1 MTRLDKR
8 IVVTGGASGIG
19 ASAVRALVAAGA
31 RVISIDVAEE
41 AGERAVA
48 EANAA
53 GPGAAWFFKASV
65 ADRPATIAAVEAG
78 VATMEGLDG
87 LVHAAGVQQYK
98 PAEYLTDDDWDAV
111 MNVNARGTMI
121 VNQAVFPHLRANGGG
136 RIVNFASGA
145 GMTGVR
151 GCAHYSASKG
161 AVLAW
166 TRVIAQDWGCHGI
179 SANCIAPGMWT
190 PMYQKTRDG
199 KTPEELA
206 FHDAGMRVMIP
217 LGGKLGDPDRDLGP
231 VLVFL
236 MSDGAGFITGQ
247 TIPVDGGLTMV
258 R

>member
-1 MTRLDKR
+1 MSAVDKR

-31 RVISIDVAEE
+31 KVTSIDLAEE
-41 AGERAVA
+41 AGARIAA

-53 GPGAAWFFKASV
+53 GPGRAWFLKASV
-65 ADRPATIAAVEAG
+65 AERSAVFAAVEAA
-78 VATMEGLDG
+78 VAAMGGLDG
-87 LVHAAGVQQYK
+87 LVHAAGVQHYK
-98 PAEYLTDDDWDAV
+98 PAEDLTDADWDAV
-111 MNVNARGTMI
+111 MDVNARGTMI
-121 VNQAVFPHLRANGGG
+121 VNQAVFPHLKANAGG

-166 TRVIAQDWGCHGI
+166 TRVIAQEWGCHGI
-179 SANCIAPGMWT
+179 SANCVAPGMWT

-199 KTPEELA
+199 KSPEALA
-206 FHDAGMRVMIP
+206 VHDAGMRMMIP
-217 LGGKLGDPDRDLGP
+217 LGGKLGDPDRDLAP

-236 MSDGAGFITGQ
+236 MSDGARFVTGQ
-247 TIPVDGGLTMV
+247 TIPVDGGLVMV

>member
-1 MTRLDKR
+1 MTKLDKR
-8 IVVTGGASGIG
+8 IIVTGGAGGIG
-19 ASAVRALVAAGA
+19 ASAVRALVTAGA
-31 RVISIDVAEE
+31 SVTSIDVAKA
-41 AGERAVA
+41 AGERTVA
-48 EANAA
+48 EANAV
-53 GPGAAWFFKASV
+53 GPGRAWFFEANV
-65 ADRPATIAAVEAG
+65 ADRAATVAAVEAG
-78 VATMEGLDG
+78 VAAMEGLDG
-87 LVHAAGVQQYK
+87 LVHAAGIQQYK
-98 PAEYLTDDDWDAV
+98 PAEELTDEDWDAV

-121 VNQAVFPHLRANGGG
+121 VNQAVFAHLKANGGG

-190 PMYQKTRDG
+190 PMYQKTRDR
-199 KTPEELA
+199 KSREELA
-206 FHDAGMRVMIP
+206 AHDAGMRMMIP
-217 LGGKLGDPDRDLGP
+217 LGGQLGDPDRDLGP

-236 MSDGAGFITGQ
+236 MSEGACFITGQ